1 MFSIERM
8 KCLWWLRIK
17 KKKKIEKTE
26 EYYTHQLWW
35 LYKVIKFN
43 DVEMIWSS
51 FISRIYGYFC
61 FWFSFLYKCV
71 NPFSII
77 VSNKMILS
85 KRNVLMR
92 AFKWLLRMVSQT
104 IDMQIFCV
112 CVYDQCNKN
121 ITYILATL
129 LRIFLI
135 LLQILLVLYMQK
147 WLIVYVMSKS
157 DVYKYVN
164 FHMVEYIIFLFYKF
178 DNEFTEA

>member
-1 MFSIERM
+1 MFSIESI

-17 KKKKIEKTE
+17 KEKKKNRKNWRILHTSIWWLYK
-26 EYYTHQLWW
+26 LWW

-77 VSNKMILS
+77 VSNKMMLS

-104 IDMQIFCV
+104 IDMQIFCECV

-121 ITYILATL
+121 IT
-129 LRIFLI
+129 
-135 LLQILLVLYMQK
+135 
-147 WLIVYVMSKS
+147 
-157 DVYKYVN
+157 
-164 FHMVEYIIFLFYKF
+164 
-178 DNEFTEA
+178 